1 MTAVLGFLMIVLFF
15 VVVPFAGLWY
25 YFHQAGRLGN
35 ITTLTAARDA
45 VRKDLDA
52 GPLTMR
58 RVNRVY
64 KAVLRR
70 TGVKNAN
77 GKPMHIRKVTLAMPA
92 EDYRYVQQVGLDE
105 FVRGLRDYRHD
116 YAIKQGWYPHDQAP
130 IPIAVWPDER
140 RKRLRPDPSYEWA
153 RDGTTRTLTSKA
165 RHFSD
170 EGDGDRTTPLNA
182 AARLTFKD
190 HTWEL
195 IPQDAPYRLGRGEGN
210 HIQTVHDTISSR
222 HAMIRF
228 NGVEWV
234 FDPLEGATNPVKV
247 GGRVIT
253 TPTPLTTGTLI
264 LIGEAEPI
272 LFEKGADVAQNG
284 PDARKRGPLPE

>member
-1 MTAVLGFLMIVLFF
+1 MTALLGFLLIVLFF
-15 VVVPFAGLWY
+15 VVVPFAVVWF
-25 YFHQAGRLGN
+25 YFHQVGRLDK
-35 ITTLTAARDA
+35 ITTLAA
-45 VRKDLDA
+45 VRDKLRTDLDA

-92 EDYRYVQQVGLDE
+92 EDYSFVQQFGLDE
-105 FVRGLRDYRHD
+105 FVHGLREYRHD
-116 YAIKQGWYPHDQAP
+116 YAIKQEWYPLGHDP
-130 IPIAVWPDER
+130 VPIAVWPDER

-153 RDGTTRTLTSKA
+153 HDGSTRTMTSKA

-170 EGDGDRTTPLNA
+170 GDRTRPLKA

-190 HTWEL
+190 QTWDL
-195 IPQDAPYRLGRGEGN
+195 VPQDAPYRLGRGEGN
-210 HIQTVHDTISSR
+210 HIRTVHDTISTR
-222 HAMIRF
+222 HAIIRYS
-228 NGVEWV
+228 GEGWML
-234 FDPLEGATNPVKV
+234 DPLDGTTNETKI

-253 TPTPLTTGTLI
+253 SPTPLTSGTLI
-264 LIGEAEPI
+264 MIGEADPIRFDVGAAGEP
-272 LFEKGADVAQNG
+272 D
-284 PDARKRGPLPE
+284 DATGTRSV